1 MWKFT
6 MKNIVALFVLVLM
19 SASSFAEQGW
29 VGRGG
34 ATTGSNPRAA
44 SVQWVQQDA
53 SGWVKFKI
61 NESSLSLPADRVY
74 KFDGNSTT
82 GKNTLAILLTAQS
95 SDAPISFYEIENF
108 AGENFWKVDNLTV
121 GKI

>member
-1 MWKFT
+1 
-6 MKNIVALFVLVLM
+6 MKNIVALFVLVVM
-19 SASSFAEQGW
+19 SASSFAEPGW

-34 ATTGSNPRAA
+34 ITTGSNPKTA

-61 NESSLSLPADRVY
+61 NEASSTLPADRVY
-74 KFDGNSTT
+74 KFDGNSST

-95 SDAPISFYEIENF
+95 SDAPISLYEIENY
-108 AGENFWKVDNLTV
+108 AGENFWKFDNLTA